1 VTSGSHDSDSG
12 SWLTGVALAHGG
24 LIMRGAIWSMHC
36 IAMRAV
42 DFPTRVSAHLIETI
56 ASICSAIIA
65 ARRRPLSHQHTSLKN
80 WCVCVGGVCMGPGS
94 AAMHDLGMRAVRGCG
109 LAHALRLVAACVVG
123 ASIAAL
129 CFAFYKRGVFVAG
142 CYRAWVGD
150 RLHARYGDGRHLLR
164 GAGRQRRAECADGYA
179 ELLADLSACGNLSL
193 LALLS
198 TQYRLA

>member
-1 VTSGSHDSDSG
+1 
-12 SWLTGVALAHGG
+12 
-24 LIMRGAIWSMHC
+24 MHC
-36 IAMRAV
+36 IAMRGV
-42 DFPTRVSAHLIETI
+42 DFPTRVSDHLIETI

-80 WCVCVGGVCMGPGS
+80 WYVCVGGVCMGPGS

-109 LAHALRLVAACVVG
+109 HALRLVAACVSIVG
-123 ASIAAL
+123 ASIAAR
-129 CFAFYKRGVFVAG
+129 CFAFYKRGVFTTLPGAIVHGLA
-142 CYRAWVGD
+142 
-150 RLHARYGDGRHLLR
+150 YGDGCHLLR